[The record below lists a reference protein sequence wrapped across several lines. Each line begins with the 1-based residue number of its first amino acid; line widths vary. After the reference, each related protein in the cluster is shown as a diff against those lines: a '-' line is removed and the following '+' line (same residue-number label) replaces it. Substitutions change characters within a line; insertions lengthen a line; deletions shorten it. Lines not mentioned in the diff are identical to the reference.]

1 MKSTNPL
8 WQQMQT
14 LKDELAL
21 QSHLMSMDMRD
32 QWHELEKQAQALEQR
47 FEKAIESAAHDIGKA
62 EEEFF
67 VGEQQHVESMVN
79 KFQTL
84 KDEHEQK

>member
-1 MKSTNPL
+1 MKSKNPL
-8 WQQMQT
+8 WLQLQT

-32 QWHELEKQAQALEQR
+32 KWHELEKQAHAVEQR
-47 FEKAIESAAHDIGKA
+47 FERALVEAAHDIGQA

-67 VGEQQHVESMVN
+67 VGEQQHVESLVN
-79 KFQTL
+79 KFQDL
-84 KDEHEQK
+84 KDEHDKS